1 MRTTLLLTI
10 IVGGISVFTPSA
22 APAQTTNA
30 YSEIEG
36 TVVAARVGDIAP
48 WFDGMVKGVYF
59 HPGQMVKKGDLLIE
73 FAPVDKSLR
82 LKADRASREKAEAE
96 LRNAEI
102 NLENNKQL
110 RAKDVISDM
119 KLRELEVARDIAAA
133 NLSYAKAVEEGSE
146 YNMTVLKRNAP
157 FDGMMGESLIRE
169 GQFITQASREVST
182 LAQVTQMDPIW
193 VRGKASFAIYRG
205 LREIFKTDEEAA
217 EQTEVRLILPNGEKY
232 PHVGRIVAGGHEFDE
247 ASQKIIFLSEF
258 PNPTYLLRPGL
269 NVKLELAKRQN

>member
-1 MRTTLLLTI
+1 MRTILLLTA
-10 IVGGISVFTPSA
+10 IVSGISVLIPSA
-22 APAQTTNA
+22 ANAQTIDTH
-30 YSEIEG
+30 SDIEG
-36 TVVAARVGDIAP
+36 TVVAARVGDISP
-48 WFDGMVKGVYF
+48 WVDGMVNRIYF

-73 FAPVDKSLR
+73 FYTVDKKLR
-82 LKADRASREKAEAE
+82 LQGDRANREKAEAE

-133 NLSYAKAVEEGSE
+133 NLSYAKTAEEGGE
-146 YNMTVLKRNAP
+146 YNMSVLKRFAP

-169 GQFITQASREVST
+169 GEFITKESRQVST
-182 LAQVTQMDPIW
+182 LATITQMDPIW
-193 VRGKASFAIYRG
+193 VRGKASFAVYRG
-205 LREIFKTDEEAA
+205 LREIFKTGEETA
-217 EQTEVRLILPNGEKY
+217 EKTEVRLILPNGEKY

-247 ASQKIIFLSEF
+247 ATQKIIFLSEF

-269 NVKLELAKRQN
+269 QVKLELARKQN